1 MVKETTEVAERCY
14 NPGRGRRLEFPS
26 QPGGTMPE
34 DGSGKKV
41 FSYDEAAALLPEV
54 RRLTDAAYRQVA
66 DLGAGTSGGVATA
79 EVQTRI
85 ESVIGAWAQ
94 ALMEMGIEVKGLWL
108 VDFDNGSGYYCWRYP
123 EDGLHFYHS
132 YEDGFRGRMRIQ

>member
-1 MVKETTEVAERCY
+1 
-14 NPGRGRRLEFPS
+14 
-26 QPGGTMPE
+26 MPE

-41 FSYDEAAALLPEV
+41 FSYDEAVSLLPEV

-66 DLGAGTSGGVATA
+66 DLGAGTSGGVATQ

-85 ESVIGAWAQ
+85 ESIIGSWAQ

>member
-1 MVKETTEVAERCY
+1 
-14 NPGRGRRLEFPS
+14 
-26 QPGGTMPE
+26 MPE
-34 DGSGKKV
+34 DGSGNKV
-41 FSYDEAAALLPEV
+41 FSYDEAVALLPEV

-66 DLGAGTSGGVATA
+66 DLGAGTSGGVATQ

-85 ESVIGAWAQ
+85 ESIIGAWAQ